1 MSGTAK
7 RSGATGGLVVISG
20 PSGAGKTT
28 IVERLGADPRIEVA
42 VTATT
47 RPPRVGERNG
57 IDYFFLSREH
67 FLAKV
72 AADEFVEHTDVF
84 GNGHLY
90 GSLKAPLEAALRDDS
105 KYYVLEIDVEG
116 GRKIQQYLEERGLSG
131 RYVFIAPPSIPVLVQ
146 RIRARGTET
155 PESLDQR
162 MLKVARELDLKRY
175 YDLCVVND
183 DLERALGE
191 IREWLGLDDEPA
203 RRD

>member
-47 RPPRVGERNG
+47 RPPRTGEHDG
-57 IDYFFLSREH
+57 VDYYFLSREQ

-131 RYVFIAPPSIPVLVQ
+131 HYVFIAPPSIEALLQ

-155 PESLDQR
+155 PESLEQR
-162 MLKVARELDLKRY
+162 MKKVTRELELKRH

-191 IREWLGLDDEPA
+191 IREWLGLDDASA
-203 RRD
+203 RRE